1 MHQVTVYSP
10 AVKDALAAG
19 RPVVALESTII
30 SHGLPYPDNRLMA
43 LEVEEIVRSEGA
55 VPATIGLIDGHIK
68 IGLSPEEIEL
78 FASSPDVA
86 KVSLRDL
93 PIVLA
98 HRGLGATTV
107 ATTATIAS
115 EAGIGV
121 FVTGGIGG
129 VHRGASES
137 FDISADLTVLGR
149 ANCAVVSSGAKSVLD
164 IAATLEYLETM
175 GVTVLGYQTG
185 EFPGFYVRS
194 TGFGVDANVKNPEEA
209 AAIIRARRKAGLPGS
224 VLVAV
229 PIPAEAEIDLAI
241 HNRALDEALAGLSR
255 EGVKGREVTP
265 FLLKRLREVTEGKS
279 LQANLALIKNNAHV
293 GARIAVALA
302 GLA

>member
-1 MHQVTVYSP
+1 MHRIMAYSP
-10 AVKDALAAG
+10 SVKNALASG

-30 SHGLPYPDNRLMA
+30 SHGFPYPDNREMA
-43 LEVEEIVRSEGA
+43 LEVEEIVRAEGA
-55 VPATIGLIDGHIK
+55 VPATIGIIDGHIK
-68 IGLSPEEIEL
+68 VGLSPEEIEL
-78 FASSPDVA
+78 FASSPNVA

-98 HRGLGATTV
+98 RRSLGATTV
-107 ATTATIAS
+107 ATTATAAS

-129 VHRGASES
+129 VHRGAAES
-137 FDISADLTVLGR
+137 FDVSADLTVLGR
-149 ANCAVVSSGAKSVLD
+149 SRCAVVSSGAKSVLN

-175 GVTVLGYQTG
+175 GVTVLGYQTDYL
-185 EFPGFYVRS
+185 PGFYIRS
-194 TGFGVDANVKNPEEA
+194 TGFGVDARVETPEEA
-209 AAIIRARRKAGLPGS
+209 AAIIHARRQAGLPGS

-229 PIPAEAEIDLAI
+229 PIPVDAEIDPAT
-241 HNRALDEALAGLSR
+241 HNRGLEEALADLSR

-293 GARIAVALA
+293 GARIAVALT
-302 GLA
+302 GK